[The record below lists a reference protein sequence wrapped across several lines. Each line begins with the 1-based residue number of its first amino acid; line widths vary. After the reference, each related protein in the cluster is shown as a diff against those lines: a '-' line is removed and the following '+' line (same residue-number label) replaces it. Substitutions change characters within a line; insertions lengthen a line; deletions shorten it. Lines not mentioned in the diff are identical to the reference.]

1 MDEGNSNNNTEVF
14 LYTEGSLV
22 PEDVVHVRVHP
33 SVTAIPR
40 EAFYCRRNCHR
51 QLEEVEL
58 CEGLIEIGER
68 AFFGCSKLKRISICE
83 GLIEIGKMA
92 FMNCR
97 SLKHINIP
105 TTVTKIGEYAFERC
119 NQLEEVNL
127 SEGLVEIGKRAFFC
141 AGLKEI
147 TIPPTNIGLT
157 TLQINK
163 MPSTVTRIGDAAFY
177 GCNLEG
183 IDLSS
188 CESLL
193 EIESYTFF
201 ICSRLS
207 DVRIPT
213 NVKRIGGWA
222 FGWATKIKS
231 MCLPNG
237 IESIGKHAFYGCT
250 DLMVLRIPPLIKTI
264 PEGMVGRCEMHTIEL
279 CDSIT
284 DIELDGFNNCHSLRN
299 ISIPHDADIGVGSV
313 SYYADV
319 FYKCFD
325 LQQPFRSEGQLIHSL
340 KHRFDNLPIHKM
352 IYYQSYNNMTVDQL
366 SSALDKRSGHRR
378 SPRMTL
384 DQPGNKQDCMGM
396 TPLHVLAC
404 SSIQSIEL
412 YKSLVT
418 KYPENLVVEDGWGD
432 VPLLY
437 AVWSDAPMEILQFL
451 VESYKSLY
459 PNYELDWT
467 GMMKTLGVAG
477 AQNECIL
484 KLHDIQQTF
493 FPEQSIDWTVI
504 IQDALTPPDQ
514 YYLVPSSK
522 SFGNLVQCSI
532 SDRRDK
538 IGLKQWR
545 DDISDCIRKTLP
557 TERNKKLIDF
567 YIRRSFLTDIETI
580 LSWYEDEYHKL
591 KEATSILELALWKSK
606 IDGHRSHGRGRC
618 NKKIR
623 VGKSDVREQC
633 RFNCGADI
641 VIQHVLPYLVSNY
654 YD

>member
-1 MDEGNSNNNTEVF
+1 MDEDNNNNTEVF
-14 LYTEGSLV
+14 IYTEGVEV
-22 PEDVVHVRVHP
+22 PDDILRVRVHP

-58 CEGLIEIGER
+58 CEGLIEIGYR
-68 AFFGCSKLKRISICE
+68 
-83 GLIEIGKMA
+83 A

-97 SLKHINIP
+97 SLKRINIP
-105 TTVTKIGEYAFERC
+105 STVTKIGEYAFEGC
-119 NQLEEVNL
+119 GQLEEVNL
-127 SEGLVEIGKRAFFC
+127 CEGLVEIGYRAFFC
-141 AGLKEI
+141 VGLKKI
-147 TIPPTNIGLT
+147 TIPTTNIGL
-157 TLQINK
+157 NK

-177 GCNLEG
+177 GCRDLEG

-193 EIESYTFF
+193 EIEKDTFF
-201 ICSRLS
+201 GCSSLS
-207 DVRIPT
+207 VVRIPT

-222 FGWATKIKS
+222 FGWTTKIKY
-231 MCLPNG
+231 MRLPNG
-237 IESIGKHAFYGCT
+237 IESIGNYAFHGCT
-250 DLMVLRIPPLIKTI
+250 DLMVLRIPPLIMTI
-264 PEGMVGRCEMHTIEL
+264 SESMVGRCEMHTIEL
-279 CDSIT
+279 CDTIT
-284 DIELDGFNNCHSLRN
+284 NIDLDGFNNCHSLRN
-299 ISIPHDADIGVGSV
+299 ISIPHDADIGVG
-313 SYYADV
+313 V

-325 LQQPFRSEGQLIHSL
+325 LQQPFRAEEQLIYSL

-352 IYYQSYNNMTVDQL
+352 IYYQSYNNMTVEQL

-412 YKSLVT
+412 HKSLVT
-418 KYPENLVVEDGWGD
+418 KYSENLVVEDGWGD

-477 AQNECIL
+477 AQNECIV

-493 FPEQSIDWTVI
+493 FPDQIIEWDTI
-504 IQDALTPPDQ
+504 IQDALIPPIDQ

-522 SFGNLVQCSI
+522 SFGHLVQCSI
-532 SDRRDK
+532 SDRVEK

-557 TERNKKLIDF
+557 TERNKKLIEFD
-567 YIRRSFLTDIETI
+567 IRRSFLTDVETT
-580 LSWYEDEYHKL
+580 LSWYEDEYRKL

-606 IDGHRSHGRGRC
+606 IDGHRSHGGSGRC

-623 VGKSDVREQC
+623 VGKSDVREQR

-641 VIQHVLPYLVSNY
+641 VIQHVLPYLL
-654 YD
+654 